1 MFFLISKTVGLLI
14 EPFYMGLFL
23 LAVAG
28 LLRLARR
35 AQRLRKSLVI
45 FAGCYVLLFA
55 FGPTANLLL
64 YPLETAHSRPAV
76 APKKVGAVIM
86 MGGVVSRPEKG
97 EGRYEMAAS
106 ADRFVEALRLANRH
120 PGSILVI
127 TGGSSAIL
135 SSHFREADALGDLTK
150 ELGFP
155 QRRLRVD
162 RDSRNTH
169 ENAVHTGRLLVDVP
183 GPYVLVTSAAHM
195 PRSVACFR
203 KQGMDV
209 IPWPVDFHR
218 TGSGPGAW
226 VPKPQ
231 TLIRT
236 NIAMHE
242 YAGWA
247 AYWLAGYL

>member
-1 MFFLISKTVGLLI
+1 MFFLISKTIGLLI
-14 EPFYMGLFL
+14 EPYYMGMFL
-23 LAVAG
+23 LALAG
-28 LLRLARR
+28 LLRLVRR
-35 AQRLRKSLVI
+35 APRLRKGLVI

-64 YPLETAHSRPAV
+64 YPLETAHSRPVPQPA
-76 APKKVGAVIM
+76 KVGAVIM

-106 ADRFVEALRLANRH
+106 ADRFVEALRLANRY
-120 PGSILVI
+120 PSAVLVI

-135 SSHFREADALGDLTK
+135 SSHFREADVLGDLSK
-150 ELGFP
+150 QLGLP
-155 QRRLRVD
+155 QRRLRID
-162 RDSRNTH
+162 RDSRNTY
-169 ENAVHTGRLLVDVP
+169 ENAVYTGRLLKGIT
-183 GPYVLVTSAAHM
+183 GPYILVTSASHM

-203 KQGMDV
+203 QQGMDV

-218 TGSGPGAW
+218 TGSGPGSW
-226 VPKPQ
+226 VPKPE

-247 AYWLAGYL
+247 AYWFAGYI